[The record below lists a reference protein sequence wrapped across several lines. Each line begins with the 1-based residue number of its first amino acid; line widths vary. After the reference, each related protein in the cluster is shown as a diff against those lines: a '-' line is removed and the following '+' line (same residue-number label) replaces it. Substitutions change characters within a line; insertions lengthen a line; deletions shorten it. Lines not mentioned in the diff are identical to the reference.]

1 MPRLAP
7 ALVLGLALGLGSLA
21 AQAPANAPASAP
33 ASRQP
38 TSATATT
45 KPSAVPS
52 LGTLSFPNS
61 GAAAAQASFIRGLAW
76 LHSFGYEDAI
86 DAFQEAQRAD
96 PSFALAYWGEALA
109 FDQPLWFME
118 SPDKGRAALR
128 KLGATPADRRAKA
141 KTPREQGYLAAVEAL
156 YSDGDTRS
164 RHLKYSDAMGTLA
177 AAHPADDE
185 AQLFYALSLLAVLPR
200 GDQSLP
206 LRQKAGAIA
215 EAVFAKN
222 PQHPGAAHYVI
233 HAYDHGSLAPKAL
246 AAARAYAKIAPAA
259 SHALHMPAHAFVQL
273 GFWEEAAAIDRA
285 SWDAS
290 VQWAARRRMPN
301 TLRDFHS
308 LTWLHYAWTQLGRFR
323 EAAGALVLVDEAL
336 RNVRPNDPIGGH
348 QYMDSAIGRG
358 IGPEA
363 LRNDRG
369 SMRARYIIESERWT
383 EMKGQGSF
391 EGIDELFALGMSAAM
406 LGDPA
411 RLEAAIEE
419 FGKAAA
425 PGQPAELREQAEIMG
440 LELRAL
446 QAFRQGRQPEAF
458 THMDRATLLQARM
471 PKPIGRP
478 FPVKGADEL
487 YAELLL
493 QAGRAQAAIEWY
505 EKTLRRTP
513 NRSRAVLGLAR
524 AYAKAGN
531 TAASRKAYTQ
541 FLQNWRNADPNL
553 PELKEARTALG
564 R

>member
-1 MPRLAP
+1 MFRLAP
-7 ALVLGLALGLGSLA
+7 PLVLGVALGLVSLG
-21 AQAPANAPASAP
+21 AQAPARKSPSSAAAPRQSSPAP
-33 ASRQP
+33 R
-38 TSATATT
+38 
-45 KPSAVPS
+45 PSAVPS
-52 LGTLSFPNS
+52 LGSLSFPNS
-61 GAAAAQASFIRGLAW
+61 GAPAAQAAFLRGLAW

-96 PSFALAYWGEALA
+96 PSFAMAYWGEALS

-118 SPDKGRAALR
+118 SPEKGRAVLR
-128 KLGATPADRRAKA
+128 RLGATPADRRAKT
-141 KTPREQGYLAAVEAL
+141 KTPREQGYLGAVEAL
-156 YSDGDTRS
+156 YSEGDTRS
-164 RHLKYSDAMGTLA
+164 RHLKYSDAMAKLA

-246 AAARAYAKIAPAA
+246 TAARAYAKIAPAA

-273 GFWEEAAAIDRA
+273 GYWEEAAATDRA

-348 QYMDSAIGRG
+348 QYMDSSIGRG

-369 SMRARYIIESERWT
+369 SMRARYIIESERWS

-406 LGDPA
+406 LNDPG
-411 RLEAAIEE
+411 RVEAAIEE

-440 LELRAL
+440 LELRAIH
-446 QAFRQGRQPEAF
+446 AFRQGRQPEAF

-487 YAELLL
+487 YADLLL

-541 FLQNWRNADPNL
+541 FLQNWRNADANL